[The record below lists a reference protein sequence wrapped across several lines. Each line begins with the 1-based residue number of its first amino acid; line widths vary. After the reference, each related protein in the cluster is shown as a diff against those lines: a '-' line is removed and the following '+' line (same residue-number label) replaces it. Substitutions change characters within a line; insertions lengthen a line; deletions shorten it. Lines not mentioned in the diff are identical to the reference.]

1 MATTILQAGP
11 AAAADPVE
19 TLNNILRKSWLLA
32 AVFAYTLAAPL
43 SALAGSSYLAVWSS
57 DKETDDRAGILNTD
71 FLAIID
77 ANPKSRNY
85 GKVVNTASLESV
97 PGGAN
102 LLNDLTL
109 KDLGISPGDVTL
121 TDGLGIT
128 AKYGLTADGIPSDA
142 LNEAHHMT
150 HDPIVVGGHSYLY
163 MGGLISANIFRCD
176 VTDPLRIPICLLV
189 TRAKDV
195 TNFSGIDDF
204 LQAPNGHVLVT
215 YMGAKNLTT
224 PGGLVEIDPEGGVV
238 GEYAAA
244 KPGGPKRYLP
254 SVNPIPSIN
263 GETDTGLLAHPHGID
278 IRPDLDLL
286 VTSDYADPLS
296 LATSPTL
303 QGENEDCGTTV
314 RFWKLSD
321 LKAGPTAIA
330 QLPVGKGREAYFRYN
345 APEGVMSVVLTHL
358 HGHKGVFASSM
369 GGGTMW
375 FASDATATEPEFRMI
390 YRVGPGASLPV
401 FFVTPDDRFLV
412 LPIQGVLSEDDPPPA
427 GLKRSVYNRD
437 YEGEHSRRVI
447 VLDIQKLLSAGTLVK
462 CDAPPVDT
470 NPKGDPEGTIRRIL
484 ARNNGAD
491 DCPMVTGTLNLDSRQ
506 NFATH
511 SGPHFVAFDHETR
524 RVAASNYFVQLT
536 PFELPGLHE
545 DGDHRVCMARLTHTG
560 ELILDTAF
568 KDELTGRP
576 CVAMDRPASYQWPN
590 RGRTGAAKPHAMAFI
605 NLDED
610 GDQDED

>member
-1 MATTILQAGP
+1 MATTILQAGS
-11 AAAADPVE
+11 ADPAKI
-19 TLNNILRKSWLLA
+19 LNNLVRKGLLLP
-32 AVFAYTLAAPL
+32 AVLACTLAAPW

-57 DKETDDRAGILNTD
+57 DEETDDKPSVLNSD

-77 ANPKSRNY
+77 ADPRSRTY
-85 GKVVNTASLESV
+85 GKVVNTASMESV
-97 PGGAN
+97 PGTN
-102 LLNDLTL
+102 LLNDLGFTDAL
-109 KDLGISPGDVTL
+109 DLTS
-121 TDGLGIT
+121 
-128 AKYGLTADGIPSDA
+128 KYGLPKTGIPSDA

-150 HDPIVVGGHSYLY
+150 HEPIVIGKHSYLY

-176 VTDPLRIPICLLV
+176 VVDPIHIPSCPLV
-189 TRAKDV
+189 TTAKDV

-204 LQAPNGHVLVT
+204 LPAPNGDVLVT

-224 PGGLVEIDPEGGVV
+224 PGGLVEIGLDGTVV

-244 KPGGPKRYLP
+244 KSGGPTRYMP
-254 SVNPIPSIN
+254 SVN
-263 GETDTGLLAHPHGID
+263 GETDTGLLAHPHGVD
-278 IRPDLDLL
+278 TRPDLDLL

-303 QGENEDCGTTV
+303 QGDKEDCGTTV

-330 QLPVGKGREAYFRYN
+330 QLPVGEGREGYFRYN
-345 APEGVMSVVLTHL
+345 APEGVMSVALTHL
-358 HGHKGVFASSM
+358 HEHKGVFATTM
-369 GGGTMW
+369 GGGSIW
-375 FASDATATEPEFRMI
+375 YAPDAMAAEPEFRLI
-390 YRVGPGASLPV
+390 YRIGPGASAPV

-412 LPIQGVLSEDDPPPA
+412 EPIEGVLSPDDPPPA
-427 GLKRSVYNRD
+427 GLKRSDYNRD
-437 YEGEHSRRVI
+437 YAGEHSRRVI
-447 VLDIQKLLSAGTLVK
+447 VLDVQKLLRAQTLVK
-462 CDAPPVDT
+462 CDAPPVKTDAD
-470 NPKGDPEGTIRRIL
+470 GVIQRIK
-484 ARNNGAD
+484 ARNNGAE
-491 DCPMVTGTLNLDSRQ
+491 DCPTVTGTLNLDSPQ

-560 ELILDTAF
+560 ELVLDTAF

-576 CVAMDRPASYQWPN
+576 CVSMDRPRSYHWPN

-605 NLDED
+605 NLNDD
-610 GDQDED
+610 RD

>member
-1 MATTILQAGP
+1 MATTILQAGS
-11 AAAADPVE
+11 ADPAKI
-19 TLNNILRKSWLLA
+19 LNNLVRKGLLLP
-32 AVFAYTLAAPL
+32 AVLACTLAAPW

-57 DKETDDRAGILNTD
+57 DEETDDKPSVLNSD

-77 ANPKSRNY
+77 ADPRSRTY
-85 GKVVNTASLESV
+85 GKVVNTASMESV
-97 PGGAN
+97 PGTN
-102 LLNDLTL
+102 LLNDLGFTDAL
-109 KDLGISPGDVTL
+109 DLTS
-121 TDGLGIT
+121 
-128 AKYGLTADGIPSDA
+128 KYGLPKTGIPSDA

-150 HDPIVVGGHSYLY
+150 HEPIVIGKHSYLY

-176 VTDPLRIPICLLV
+176 VVDPIHIPSCPLV
-189 TRAKDV
+189 TTAKDV

-204 LQAPNGHVLVT
+204 LPAPNGDVLVT

-224 PGGLVEIDPEGGVV
+224 PGGLVEIGLDGTVV

-244 KPGGPKRYLP
+244 KSGGPTRYMP
-254 SVNPIPSIN
+254 SVN
-263 GETDTGLLAHPHGID
+263 GETDTGLLAHPHGVD
-278 IRPDLDLL
+278 TRPDLDLL
-286 VTSDYADPLS
+286 VTSDYADPLT

-303 QGENEDCGTTV
+303 QGEKEDCGTTV

-330 QLPVGKGREAYFRYN
+330 QLPVGEGREGYFRYN
-345 APEGVMSVVLTHL
+345 APEGVMSVALTHL
-358 HGHKGVFASSM
+358 HEHKGVFATTM
-369 GGGTMW
+369 GGGSIW
-375 FASDATATEPEFRMI
+375 YAPDAMAAEPEFRLI
-390 YRVGPGASLPV
+390 YRIGPGASAPV

-412 LPIQGVLSEDDPPPA
+412 EPIEGVLSPDDPPPA
-427 GLKRSVYNRD
+427 GLKRSDYNRD
-437 YEGEHSRRVI
+437 YAGEHSRRVI
-447 VLDIQKLLSAGTLVK
+447 VLDVQKLLRAQTLVK
-462 CDAPPVDT
+462 CDAPPVKTDAD
-470 NPKGDPEGTIRRIL
+470 GVIQRIK
-484 ARNNGAD
+484 ARNNGAE
-491 DCPMVTGTLNLDSRQ
+491 DCPTVTGTLNLDSPQ

-560 ELILDTAF
+560 ELVLDTAF

-576 CVAMDRPASYQWPN
+576 CVSMDRPRSYHWPN

-605 NLDED
+605 NLDD
-610 GDQDED
+610 DRD